1 MPESKN
7 ASKDTNALEV
17 SVSELSGKL
26 KRTVEDQFGHVRVRG
41 EISGYRGP
49 HSSGHSYFALKDDR
63 ARIDAIIWKGQ
74 NAKLAHKPEEGLEV
88 IASGKLTTY
97 PGRSSYQIVIDH
109 IEPAGAGALMALLE
123 QRKKAL
129 ASEGL
134 FADERKQLIPFMPR
148 VIGVVTSPTGA
159 VIRDILHR
167 LMDRYPV
174 HVIVW
179 PVRVQGET
187 SGREVANGVYQLNRF
202 GDGTDWPKPDLI
214 IVARGGGSLEDL
226 WGFNDEALVRSVAAS
241 DIPVISAVGHE
252 TDWTLVDYAADLR
265 MPTPTAAAEK
275 AVPIKADLEAH
286 LANLSAR
293 LRAAVSRVAETRRTS
308 LRATSRGLPSLDN
321 LLALPRRAFDEAAA
335 GLGRN
340 LVQRVERASFSYER
354 AAGGLRP
361 LLLEKRLAASGEL
374 LARQIENHQRA
385 LRNAT
390 RSKRQRFDDR
400 AGRLSPDVLN
410 RPISMAQRNLSQAA
424 NKLRPE
430 PLVQRVSAGRDA
442 SNKAFA
448 RVDRLTTASLAQA
461 KERFERAERMR
472 ESLSYKSVIQR
483 GYAVLRDDAGA
494 LVDNASNVAVGDN
507 IHVEMRDGSFGAN
520 VTDTNAAPPAKVAQ
534 SATVSKPKTP
544 KKAAKPPAT
553 DQGNLF

>member
-1 MPESKN
+1 MPE
-7 ASKDTNALEV
+7 SKDTNALEV

-26 KRTVEDQFGHVRVRG
+26 KRTVEDTFGHVRVRG

-49 HSSGHSYFALKDDR
+49 HSSGHSYFSLKDDR

-129 ASEGL
+129 AAEGL

-202 GDGTDWPKPDLI
+202 GEGTNWPKPDVI

-226 WGFNDEALVRSVAAS
+226 WGFNDEALVRSVAQS

-275 AVPIKADLEAH
+275 AVPIKADLEAY

-293 LRAAVSRVAETRRTS
+293 LQAAVSRSTDARRTS

-321 LLALPRRAFDEAAA
+321 LLALPRRAFDEAAS

-340 LVQRVERASFSYER
+340 LVQRVERAGMRHETVANR
-354 AAGGLRP
+354 LKP
-361 LLLEKRLAASGEL
+361 VLLEKTLNAGRNNLSVFSKNHGKAL
-374 LARQIENHQRA
+374 L
-385 LRNAT
+385 NAT
-390 RSKRQRFDDR
+390 RYKRQRFDDR
-400 AGRLSPDVLN
+400 ADRLRS
-410 RPISMAQRNLSQAA
+410 
-424 NKLRPE
+424 E
-430 PLVQRVSAGRDA
+430 PLTRRIVDGGNRLDSAFR
-442 SNKAFA
+442 
-448 RVDRLTTASLAQA
+448 RVDRITGQSLERV
-461 KERFERAERMR
+461 KERYERAERMR

-483 GYAVLRDDAGA
+483 GYAVLRNETGE
-494 LVDNASNVAVGDN
+494 LVDSASRLAVGDD
-507 IHVEMRDGSFGAN
+507 IHVEMRDGSFSAN
-520 VTDTNAAPPAKVAQ
+520 VTDQAVAG
-534 SATVSKPKTP
+534 PTP
-544 KKAAKPPAT
+544 STGAAKPVKAKSTKKRLVSPAT
-553 DQGNLF
+553 DQGSLF

>member
-7 ASKDTNALEV
+7 ASTSTNALEV

-26 KRTVEDQFGHVRVRG
+26 KRTVEDTFGHVRVRG

-49 HSSGHSYFALKDDR
+49 HSSGHSYFSLKDDR

-74 NAKLAHKPEEGLEV
+74 NSKLAHTPEEGLEV

-129 ASEGL
+129 AAEGL
-134 FADERKQLIPFMPR
+134 FDARRKQLIPFMPR
-148 VIGVVTSPTGA
+148 VVGVVTSPTGA

-226 WGFNDEALVRSVAAS
+226 WGFNDEAQVRSVAAT

-275 AVPIKADLEAH
+275 AVPVKADLEAH

-308 LRATSRGLPSLDN
+308 LRATARGLPSLDN

-335 GLGRN
+335 GLSRN
-340 LVQRVERASFSYER
+340 LVQRVERAGMRHETVANR
-354 AAGGLRP
+354 LKP
-361 LLLEKRLAASGEL
+361 VLLEKQIIAGRNELAGLAKGHGKAL
-374 LARQIENHQRA
+374 L
-385 LRNAT
+385 NAT
-390 RSKRQRFDDR
+390 RYKRQSFDGTASRLRSEPLARRITD
-400 AGRLSPDVLN
+400 AQGRLE
-410 RPISMAQRNLSQAA
+410 RAEER
-424 NKLRPE
+424 
-430 PLVQRVSAGRDA
+430 VQRI
-442 SNKAFA
+442 
-448 RVDRLTTASLAQA
+448 TTTKLERA
-461 KERFERAERMR
+461 KERYERAERMR
-472 ESLSYKSVIQR
+472 ESLSYKSVVNR
-483 GYAVLRDDAGA
+483 GYAVLRDDGGN
-494 LVDNASNVAVGDN
+494 LVDSATAVAVGDGL
-507 IHVEMRDGSFGAN
+507 HVEMRDGSFSTQVMQADAE
-520 VTDTNAAPPAKVAQ
+520 TPRKAAPVRAK
-534 SATVSKPKTP
+534 SA
-544 KKAAKPPAT
+544 KKRASAASV
-553 DQGNLF
+553 DQGDLF

>member
-1 MPESKN
+1 MAESSN
-7 ASKDTNALEV
+7 TNALEV

-49 HSSGHSYFALKDDR
+49 HSSGHSYFSLKDDR

-129 ASEGL
+129 AAEGL
-134 FADERKQLIPFMPR
+134 FAEERKQLIPFMPR

-179 PVRVQGET
+179 PVRVQGDT
-187 SGREVANGVYQLNRF
+187 SGREVANGVYQLNQF
-202 GDGTDWPKPDLI
+202 GEGSNWPKPDVI

-226 WGFNDEALVRSVAAS
+226 WGFNDEALVRSVASS

-275 AVPIKADLEAH
+275 AVPIKADLEAY

-293 LRAAVSRVAETRRTS
+293 LQTAVSRSTDVRRTS
-308 LRATSRGLPSLDN
+308 LRATARALPSLDN

-340 LVQRVERASFSYER
+340 LVQRVERARMRSDSVADR
-354 AAGGLRP
+354 LRP
-361 LLLEKRLAASGEL
+361 VLLEKTLIAGRNGLSTLSKNHSKAL
-374 LARQIENHQRA
+374 L
-385 LRNAT
+385 NAT
-390 RSKRQRFDDR
+390 RHKRQRFDDR
-400 AGRLSPDVLN
+400 AQRLRSEPLLRQLANGQARTDAAFQ
-410 RPISMAQRNLSQAA
+410 RAQRTISISLE
-424 NKLRPE
+424 R
-430 PLVQRVSAGRDA
+430 
-442 SNKAFA
+442 A
-448 RVDRLTTASLAQA
+448 R
-461 KERFERAERMR
+461 ERYERAERMR
-472 ESLSYKSVIQR
+472 ESLSYKSVIRR

-494 LVDNASNVAVGDN
+494 LVDSASALAVGD
-507 IHVEMRDGSFGAN
+507 HVHIEMRDGAFGAS
-520 VTDTNAAPPAKVAQ
+520 VTEMNSTAPQ
-534 SATVSKPKTP
+534 SADKPKQAPKAKQP
-544 KKAAKPPAT
+544 KKRAAAAT
-553 DQGNLF
+553 TGQGDLF